1 MRGDAYCFCCGASD
15 GDWRLLGGLFDSTT
29 TLADGSM
36 TMERD
41 AGARCFYKKK
51 TRLEAEGVHFNLH
64 VEKR

>member
-41 AGARCFYKKK
+41 AGARCFYKK
-51 TRLEAEGVHFNLH
+51 EGD
-64 VEKR
+64 